1 MTNKTLKLIGAIM
14 LMLCLIAGIFT
25 KGKAQDLSQGRIF
38 TRSVMP
44 SGTIQGF
51 MANRDILIVNN
62 QQYYYSGGWKPVS
75 LIKGEK
81 GDKGDTGAT
90 GPVGP
95 IGPQGPQGP
104 QGETGP
110 QGPAGSGSGGSTT
123 IFNFGVK
130 WVGTTTEFYSA
141 LNSTST
147 RAIYLYNDFT
157 ASTKFSFAKNYSRI
171 FLIEGNSSKVTV
183 TADTLFTR
191 TYASLSEANAGIDMQ
206 LRISNV
212 EFVGNGSNVCI
223 AVQANYGAK
232 IEGCRF
238 SNFHTAYKGGW
249 TMGTIIEQC
258 YFWENYISI
267 DLDYARF
274 SGGSNSA
281 SQSNH
286 SIVRDCKFRNS
297 AGDFA
302 SIKATAV
309 SGLRVI
315 GCIFEGVQAGGD
327 YDIYFDDN
335 SSNVVKEF
343 FSYGNHHE
351 HQAKIAAY
359 YVRLKDGYAQVGGV
373 YSQYDQTL
381 IKFESSAYAKM
392 VVSEIPY
399 LTSGTKF
406 ENVNGAGRWEF
417 INPPATFLITDATKW
432 VGAIPS
438 LTSIQ
443 GYDTNGQKK
452 YIQGVTVK

>member
-1 MTNKTLKLIGAIM
+1 
-14 LMLCLIAGIFT
+14 
-25 KGKAQDLSQGRIF
+25 
-38 TRSVMP
+38 
-44 SGTIQGF
+44 
-51 MANRDILIVNN
+51 
-62 QQYYYSGGWKPVS
+62 
-75 LIKGEK
+75 
-81 GDKGDTGAT
+81 
-90 GPVGP
+90 
-95 IGPQGPQGP
+95 
-104 QGETGP
+104 
-110 QGPAGSGSGGSTT
+110 
-123 IFNFGVK
+123 VK
-130 WVGTTTEFYSA
+130 WAGTTAEWNSA
-141 LNSTST
+141 LASTST

-157 ASTKFSFAKNYSRI
+157 APTKFNYAKNYSRI
-171 FLIEGNSSKVTV
+171 FLIEGNGSKVTV
-183 TADTLFTR
+183 TADTLITR
-191 TYASLSEANAGIDMQ
+191 VYASLSEANAGIDMQ

-249 TMGTIIEQC
+249 TMGTVIEQC
-258 YFWENYISI
+258 YFWENYIAI

-309 SGLRVI
+309 SGLQVLH
-315 GCIFEGVQAGGD
+315 CIFEGVQAGGD

-392 VVSEIPY
+392 IVSEIPY

-452 YIQGVTVK
+452 YIQGVQVK

>member
-1 MTNKTLKLIGAIM
+1 MTQDKQWYLANVIAGVMLLLCLLIGFSAD
-14 LMLCLIAGIFT
+14 AQ
-25 KGKAQDLSQGRIF
+25 KAGRIW
-38 TRSVMP
+38 
-44 SGTIQGF
+44 SGSFPPTTPPQGF
-51 MANRDILIVNN
+51 SSNADIWLDTTSNQSFLWNRAWRLAPV
-62 QQYYYSGGWKPVS
+62 QYSGR
-75 LIKGEK
+75 KGDK
-81 GDKGDTGAT
+81 GDKGDTGANGVNGVNGVCPDCPPT
-90 GPVGP
+90 
-95 IGPQGPQGP
+95 
-104 QGETGP
+104 
-110 QGPAGSGSGGSTT
+110 SGGGSSTQ
-123 IFNFGVK
+123 FNFGVK
-130 WVGTTTEFYSA
+130 WAGTTAEWNSA
-141 LNSTST
+141 LASTST

-157 ASTKFSFAKNYSRI
+157 APTKFNYAKNYSRI
-171 FLIEGNSSKVTV
+171 FLIEGNGSKVTV
-183 TADTLFTR
+183 TADTLITR
-191 TYASLSEANAGIDMQ
+191 VYASLSEANAGIDMQ

-249 TMGTIIEQC
+249 TMGTVIEQC
-258 YFWENYISI
+258 YFWENYIAI

-309 SGLRVI
+309 SGLQVLH
-315 GCIFEGVQAGGD
+315 CIFEGVQAGGD

-392 VVSEIPY
+392 IVSEIPY

-417 INPPATFLITDATKW
+417 VNPPATFLITDATKW

-452 YIQGVTVK
+452 YIQGVQVK

>member
-1 MTNKTLKLIGAIM
+1 MTQNKQWCLANVIAGVMLLLCLLIGFSAD
-14 LMLCLIAGIFT
+14 AQ
-25 KGKAQDLSQGRIF
+25 KAGRIW
-38 TRSVMP
+38 
-44 SGTIQGF
+44 SGSFPPANPPQGF
-51 MANRDILIVNN
+51 STNADIWLDTTSNQSFLWNRAWRLAPV
-62 QQYYYSGGWKPVS
+62 QYSGR
-75 LIKGEK
+75 KGDK
-81 GDKGDTGAT
+81 GDKGDTGANGVNGVNGVCPDCPPT
-90 GPVGP
+90 
-95 IGPQGPQGP
+95 
-104 QGETGP
+104 
-110 QGPAGSGSGGSTT
+110 SGGGSSTQ
-123 IFNFGVK
+123 FNFGVK
-130 WVGTTTEFYSA
+130 WAGTTAEWNSA
-141 LNSTST
+141 LASTST

-157 ASTKFSFAKNYSRI
+157 APTKFNYAKNYSRI
-171 FLIEGNSSKVTV
+171 FLIEGNGSKVTV
-183 TADTLFTR
+183 TADTLITR
-191 TYASLSEANAGIDMQ
+191 VYASLSEANAGIDMQ

-249 TMGTIIEQC
+249 TMGTVIEQC
-258 YFWENYISI
+258 YFWENYIAI

-309 SGLRVI
+309 SGLQVLH
-315 GCIFEGVQAGGD
+315 CIFEGVQAGGD

-392 VVSEIPY
+392 IVSEIPY

-417 INPPATFLITDATKW
+417 VNPPATFLITDATKW

-452 YIQGVTVK
+452 YIQGVQVK

>member
-1 MTNKTLKLIGAIM
+1 MKTKHTFKFAGAVM
-14 LMLCLIAGIFT
+14 LLLCLLVAIAGTAFS
-25 KGKAQDLSQGRIF
+25 QDLSQGRIF

-44 SGTIQGF
+44 TGTIQGF
-51 MANRDILIVNN
+51 FANRDILIVNG

-81 GDKGDTGAT
+81 GDKGDAGAT
-90 GPVGP
+90 GL
-95 IGPQGPQGP
+95 QGADGVCPDCP
-104 QGETGP
+104 P
-110 QGPAGSGSGGSTT
+110 SGGSTT
-123 IFNFGVK
+123 TFNFGVK
-130 WVGTTTEFYSA
+130 WAGTATEFYSA

-157 ASTKFSFAKNYSRI
+157 ASTKFNYAKNYSRI
-171 FLIEGNSSKVTV
+171 FLIEGNGAKVTV

-191 TYASLSEANAGIDMQ
+191 SYASLSEANAGIDMQ

-212 EFVGNGSNVCI
+212 DFIGNGSNVCI
-223 AVQANYGAK
+223 SVQANYGAK

-249 TMGTIIEQC
+249 TMGTVIEQC

-309 SGLRVI
+309 SGLQVLH
-315 GCIFEGVQAGGD
+315 CIFEGVQAGGD

-417 INPPATFLITDATKW
+417 VNPPATFLITDATKW
-432 VGAIPS
+432 VGSIPS

>member
-1 MTNKTLKLIGAIM
+1 MTQNKHWYLANVIAGVMLLLCLLIGFSAD
-14 LMLCLIAGIFT
+14 AQ
-25 KGKAQDLSQGRIF
+25 KAGRIW
-38 TRSVMP
+38 
-44 SGTIQGF
+44 SGSFPPTTPPQGF
-51 MANRDILIVNN
+51 STNADIWLDTTSNQSFLWNRAWRLAPV
-62 QQYYYSGGWKPVS
+62 QYSGR
-75 LIKGEK
+75 KGDK
-81 GDKGDTGAT
+81 GDKGDTGANGVNGVNGVCPDCPPT
-90 GPVGP
+90 
-95 IGPQGPQGP
+95 
-104 QGETGP
+104 
-110 QGPAGSGSGGSTT
+110 SGGGSSTQ
-123 IFNFGVK
+123 FNFGVK
-130 WVGTTTEFYSA
+130 WAGTTAEWNSA
-141 LNSTST
+141 LASTST

-157 ASTKFSFAKNYSRI
+157 APTKFNYAKNYSRI
-171 FLIEGNSSKVTV
+171 FLIEGNGSKVTV
-183 TADTLFTR
+183 TADTLITR
-191 TYASLSEANAGIDMQ
+191 VYASLSEANAGIDMQ

-249 TMGTIIEQC
+249 TMGTVIEQC
-258 YFWENYISI
+258 YFWENYIAI

-309 SGLRVI
+309 SGLQVLH
-315 GCIFEGVQAGGD
+315 CIFEGVQAGGD

-392 VVSEIPY
+392 IVSEIPY

-452 YIQGVTVK
+452 YIQGVQVK

>member
-1 MTNKTLKLIGAIM
+1 MTQNKHWYLANVIAGVMLLLCLLIGFSAD
-14 LMLCLIAGIFT
+14 AQ
-25 KGKAQDLSQGRIF
+25 KAGRIW
-38 TRSVMP
+38 
-44 SGTIQGF
+44 SGSFPPANPPQGF
-51 MANRDILIVNN
+51 STNADIWLDTTSNQSFLWNRAWRLAPV
-62 QQYYYSGGWKPVS
+62 QYSGR
-75 LIKGEK
+75 KGDK
-81 GDKGDTGAT
+81 GDKGDTGANGVNGVNGVCPDCPPT
-90 GPVGP
+90 
-95 IGPQGPQGP
+95 
-104 QGETGP
+104 
-110 QGPAGSGSGGSTT
+110 SGGGSSTQ
-123 IFNFGVK
+123 FNFGVK
-130 WVGTTTEFYSA
+130 WAGTTAEWNSA
-141 LNSTST
+141 LASTST

-157 ASTKFSFAKNYSRI
+157 APTKFNYAKNYSRI
-171 FLIEGNSSKVTV
+171 FLIEGNGSKVTV
-183 TADTLFTR
+183 TADTLITR
-191 TYASLSEANAGIDMQ
+191 VYASLSEANAGIDMQ

-249 TMGTIIEQC
+249 TMGTVIEQC
-258 YFWENYISI
+258 YFWENYIAI

-309 SGLRVI
+309 SGLQVLH
-315 GCIFEGVQAGGD
+315 CIFEGVQAGGD

-392 VVSEIPY
+392 IVSEIPY

-452 YIQGVTVK
+452 YIQGVQVK

>member
-1 MTNKTLKLIGAIM
+1 MTQNKHWYLANVIAGVMLLLCLLIGFSAD
-14 LMLCLIAGIFT
+14 AQ
-25 KGKAQDLSQGRIF
+25 KAGRIW
-38 TRSVMP
+38 
-44 SGTIQGF
+44 SGSFPPTTPPQGF
-51 MANRDILIVNN
+51 STNADIWLDTTSNQSFLWNRAWRLAPV
-62 QQYYYSGGWKPVS
+62 QYSGR
-75 LIKGEK
+75 KGDK
-81 GDKGDTGAT
+81 GDKGDTGANGVNGVNGVCPDCPPT
-90 GPVGP
+90 
-95 IGPQGPQGP
+95 
-104 QGETGP
+104 
-110 QGPAGSGSGGSTT
+110 SGGGSSTQ
-123 IFNFGVK
+123 FNFGVK
-130 WVGTTTEFYSA
+130 WAGTTAEWNSA
-141 LNSTST
+141 LASTST

-157 ASTKFSFAKNYSRI
+157 APTKFNYAKNYSRI
-171 FLIEGNSSKVTV
+171 FLIEGNGSKVTV
-183 TADTLFTR
+183 TADTLITR
-191 TYASLSEANAGIDMQ
+191 VYASLSEANAGIDMQ

-249 TMGTIIEQC
+249 TMGTVIEQC
-258 YFWENYISI
+258 YFWENYIAI

-309 SGLRVI
+309 SGLQVLH
-315 GCIFEGVQAGGD
+315 CIFEGVQAGGD

-392 VVSEIPY
+392 IVSEIPY

-417 INPPATFLITDATKW
+417 VSTLLL
-432 VGAIPS
+432 PS
-438 LTSIQ
+438 
-443 GYDTNGQKK
+443 
-452 YIQGVTVK
+452 

>member
-1 MTNKTLKLIGAIM
+1 MTQDKQWYLANVIAGVMLLLCLLIGFSAD
-14 LMLCLIAGIFT
+14 AQ
-25 KGKAQDLSQGRIF
+25 KAGRIW
-38 TRSVMP
+38 
-44 SGTIQGF
+44 SGSFPPTTPPQGF
-51 MANRDILIVNN
+51 STNADIWLDTTSNQSFLWNRAWRLAPV
-62 QQYYYSGGWKPVS
+62 QYSGR
-75 LIKGEK
+75 KGDK
-81 GDKGDTGAT
+81 GDKGDTGANGVNGVNGVCPDCPPT
-90 GPVGP
+90 
-95 IGPQGPQGP
+95 
-104 QGETGP
+104 
-110 QGPAGSGSGGSTT
+110 SGGGSSTQ
-123 IFNFGVK
+123 FNFGVK
-130 WVGTTTEFYSA
+130 WAGTTAEWNSA
-141 LNSTST
+141 LASTST

-157 ASTKFSFAKNYSRI
+157 APTKFNYAKNYSRI
-171 FLIEGNSSKVTV
+171 FLIEGNGSKVTV
-183 TADTLFTR
+183 TADTLITR
-191 TYASLSEANAGIDMQ
+191 VYASLSEANAGIDMQ

-249 TMGTIIEQC
+249 TMGTVIEQC
-258 YFWENYISI
+258 YFWENYIAI

-309 SGLRVI
+309 SGLQVLH
-315 GCIFEGVQAGGD
+315 CIFEGVQAGGD

-392 VVSEIPY
+392 IVSEIPY

-417 INPPATFLITDATKW
+417 VNPPATFLITDATKW

-452 YIQGVTVK
+452 YIQGVQVK

>member
-1 MTNKTLKLIGAIM
+1 MTQNKQWYLANVIAGVMLLLCLLIGFSAD
-14 LMLCLIAGIFT
+14 AQ
-25 KGKAQDLSQGRIF
+25 KAGRIW
-38 TRSVMP
+38 
-44 SGTIQGF
+44 SGSFPPTTPPQGF
-51 MANRDILIVNN
+51 SSNADIWLDTTSNQSFLWNRAWRLAPV
-62 QQYYYSGGWKPVS
+62 QYSGK
-75 LIKGEK
+75 K
-81 GDKGDTGAT
+81 GDKGDTGANGANGRDGVCPDCPPT
-90 GPVGP
+90 
-95 IGPQGPQGP
+95 
-104 QGETGP
+104 
-110 QGPAGSGSGGSTT
+110 SGGGSSTQ
-123 IFNFGVK
+123 FNFGVK
-130 WVGTTTEFYSA
+130 WAGTTAEWNSA
-141 LNSTST
+141 LASTST

-157 ASTKFSFAKNYSRI
+157 ASTKFNYAKNYSRI
-171 FLIEGNSSKVTV
+171 FLIEGNGSKVTV
-183 TADTLFTR
+183 TADTLITR
-191 TYASLSEANAGIDMQ
+191 VYASLSEANAGIDMQ

-249 TMGTIIEQC
+249 TMGTVIEQC

-309 SGLRVI
+309 SGLQVLH
-315 GCIFEGVQAGGD
+315 CIFEGVQAGGD

-392 VVSEIPY
+392 IVSEIPY

-432 VGAIPS
+432 VGVMPS

-452 YIQGVTVK
+452 YIQGVQVK

>member
-1 MTNKTLKLIGAIM
+1 MTQNKHWYLANVIAGVMLLLCLLIGFSAD
-14 LMLCLIAGIFT
+14 AQ
-25 KGKAQDLSQGRIF
+25 KAGRIW
-38 TRSVMP
+38 
-44 SGTIQGF
+44 SGSFPPTTPPQGF
-51 MANRDILIVNN
+51 STNADIWLDTTSNQSFLWNRAWRLAPV
-62 QQYYYSGGWKPVS
+62 QYSGR
-75 LIKGEK
+75 KGDK
-81 GDKGDTGAT
+81 GDKGDTGANGVNGVNGVCPDCPPT
-90 GPVGP
+90 
-95 IGPQGPQGP
+95 
-104 QGETGP
+104 
-110 QGPAGSGSGGSTT
+110 SGGGSSTQ
-123 IFNFGVK
+123 FNFGVK
-130 WVGTTTEFYSA
+130 WAGTTAEWNSA
-141 LNSTST
+141 LASTST

-157 ASTKFSFAKNYSRI
+157 APTKFNYAKNYSRI
-171 FLIEGNSSKVTV
+171 FLIEGNGSKVTV
-183 TADTLFTR
+183 TADTLITR
-191 TYASLSEANAGIDMQ
+191 VYASLSEANAGIDMQ

-249 TMGTIIEQC
+249 TMGTVIEQC
-258 YFWENYISI
+258 YFWENYIAI

-309 SGLRVI
+309 SGLQVLH
-315 GCIFEGVQAGGD
+315 CIFEGVQAGGD

-392 VVSEIPY
+392 IVSEIPY

-417 INPPATFLITDATKW
+417 VNPPATFLITDATKW

-438 LTSIQ
+438 LTSIH

-452 YIQGVTVK
+452 YIQGVQVK

>member
-1 MTNKTLKLIGAIM
+1 MTQNKQWCLANVIAGVMLLLCLLIGFSAD
-14 LMLCLIAGIFT
+14 AQ
-25 KGKAQDLSQGRIF
+25 KAGRIW
-38 TRSVMP
+38 
-44 SGTIQGF
+44 SGSFPPTTPPQGF
-51 MANRDILIVNN
+51 SSNADIWLDTTSNQSFLWNRAWRLAPV
-62 QQYYYSGGWKPVS
+62 QYSGR
-75 LIKGEK
+75 KGDK
-81 GDKGDTGAT
+81 GDKGDTGANGVNGVNGVCPDCPPT
-90 GPVGP
+90 
-95 IGPQGPQGP
+95 
-104 QGETGP
+104 
-110 QGPAGSGSGGSTT
+110 SGGGSSTQ
-123 IFNFGVK
+123 FNFGVK
-130 WVGTTTEFYSA
+130 WAGTTAEWNSA
-141 LNSTST
+141 LASTST

-157 ASTKFSFAKNYSRI
+157 APTKFNYAKNYSRI
-171 FLIEGNSSKVTV
+171 FLIEGNGSKVTV
-183 TADTLFTR
+183 TADTLITR
-191 TYASLSEANAGIDMQ
+191 VYASLSEANAGIDMQ

-249 TMGTIIEQC
+249 TMGTVIEQC
-258 YFWENYISI
+258 YFWENYIAI

-309 SGLRVI
+309 SGLQVLH
-315 GCIFEGVQAGGD
+315 CIFEGVQAGGD

-392 VVSEIPY
+392 IVSEIPY

-452 YIQGVTVK
+452 YIQGVQVK

>member
-1 MTNKTLKLIGAIM
+1 MTQKKQLYIINAIAGLTLL
-14 LMLCLIAGIFT
+14 LCLFLGYESNAQ
-25 KGKAQDLSQGRIF
+25 KAGRIW
-38 TRSVMP
+38 
-44 SGTIQGF
+44 SGSFPPTTPPQGF
-51 MANRDILIVNN
+51 SSNGDIWLDTTSNQSFMWNRAWRLAPV
-62 QQYYYSGGWKPVS
+62 QYAGK
-75 LIKGEK
+75 
-81 GDKGDTGAT
+81 KGDTG
-90 GPVGP
+90 PQGP
-95 IGPQGPQGP
+95 IGPVGPQGP

-110 QGPAGSGSGGSTT
+110 QGPAGSGSGGSSTQ
-123 IFNFGVK
+123 FNFGVK
-130 WVGTTTEFYSA
+130 WVGTTAEWNSA
-141 LNSTST
+141 LASTST

-157 ASTKFSFAKNYSRI
+157 ASTKFNYAKSYSRI
-171 FLIEGNSSKVTV
+171 FLIEGNGAKITV
-183 TADTLFTR
+183 TADTLLTR

-249 TMGTIIEQC
+249 TMGTVIEQC

-309 SGLRVI
+309 SGLRVV
-315 GCIFEGVQAGGD
+315 GNIFEGVQAGGD
-327 YDIYFDDN
+327 YDVYFEDN

-359 YVRLKDGYAQVGGV
+359 YVRLKDGYAQIGGV

-392 VVSEIPY
+392 VVSEIPF

-432 VGAIPS
+432 VGAMPS

-452 YIQGVTVK
+452 YIQGIQVK

>member
-1 MTNKTLKLIGAIM
+1 MTQNKQWCLANVIAGVMLLLCLLIGFSAD
-14 LMLCLIAGIFT
+14 AQ
-25 KGKAQDLSQGRIF
+25 KAGRIW
-38 TRSVMP
+38 
-44 SGTIQGF
+44 SGSFPPANPPQGF
-51 MANRDILIVNN
+51 STNADIWLDTTSNQSFLWNRAWRLAPV
-62 QQYYYSGGWKPVS
+62 QYSGR
-75 LIKGEK
+75 KGDK
-81 GDKGDTGAT
+81 GDKGDTGANGVNGVNGVCPDCPPT
-90 GPVGP
+90 
-95 IGPQGPQGP
+95 
-104 QGETGP
+104 
-110 QGPAGSGSGGSTT
+110 SGGGSSTQ
-123 IFNFGVK
+123 FNFGVK
-130 WVGTTTEFYSA
+130 WAGTTAEWNSA
-141 LNSTST
+141 LASTST

-157 ASTKFSFAKNYSRI
+157 APTKFNYAKNYSRI
-171 FLIEGNSSKVTV
+171 FLIEGNGSKVTV
-183 TADTLFTR
+183 TADTLITR
-191 TYASLSEANAGIDMQ
+191 VYASLSEANAGIDMQ

-249 TMGTIIEQC
+249 TMGTVIEQC
-258 YFWENYISI
+258 YFWENYIAI

-309 SGLRVI
+309 SGLQVLH
-315 GCIFEGVQAGGD
+315 CIFEGVQAGGD

-392 VVSEIPY
+392 IVSEIPY

-452 YIQGVTVK
+452 YIQGVQVK

>member
-1 MTNKTLKLIGAIM
+1 MTQNKHWYLANVIAGFMLLLCLLIGFSAD
-14 LMLCLIAGIFT
+14 AQ
-25 KGKAQDLSQGRIF
+25 KAGRIW
-38 TRSVMP
+38 
-44 SGTIQGF
+44 SGSFPPTTPPQGF
-51 MANRDILIVNN
+51 STNADIWLDTTSNQSFLWNRAWRLAPV
-62 QQYYYSGGWKPVS
+62 QYSGR
-75 LIKGEK
+75 KGDK
-81 GDKGDTGAT
+81 GDKGDTGANGVNGVNGVCPDCPPT
-90 GPVGP
+90 
-95 IGPQGPQGP
+95 
-104 QGETGP
+104 
-110 QGPAGSGSGGSTT
+110 SGGGSSTQ
-123 IFNFGVK
+123 FNFGVK
-130 WVGTTTEFYSA
+130 WAGTTAEWNSA
-141 LNSTST
+141 LASTST

-157 ASTKFSFAKNYSRI
+157 APTKFNYAKNYSRI
-171 FLIEGNSSKVTV
+171 FLIEGNGSKVTV
-183 TADTLFTR
+183 TADTLITR
-191 TYASLSEANAGIDMQ
+191 VYASLSEANAGIDMQ

-249 TMGTIIEQC
+249 TMGTVIEQC
-258 YFWENYISI
+258 YFWENYIAI

-309 SGLRVI
+309 SGLQVLH
-315 GCIFEGVQAGGD
+315 CIFEGVQAGGD

-392 VVSEIPY
+392 IVSEIPY

-452 YIQGVTVK
+452 YIQGVQVK